1 MEKLKAAVVGLG
13 GIAQII
19 HLPLLLKMNDVE
31 ITALCDRDFSKSK
44 NLARKFNI
52 KNYYREVDKMLDENP
67 EISAV
72 IIAATTD
79 AHKDIAI
86 KCLEAGKDILVER
99 PLARNYKEAS
109 LIIEAA
115 KKSKRKL
122 MVGMNNRF
130 RHDVMLQRSFVRAN
144 EIGEIF
150 YVKTGWLKSPSSGQK
165 WFVEKDKSGG
175 GVLLDN
181 GIAMLD
187 MGLWM
192 LGFPD
197 IKSVSAVN
205 YSHNTKSVEDS
216 NFTLIKFKNGST
228 LTLEVSWSLLRDEF
242 FYCNVFGK
250 EGSSS
255 INPLRI
261 FKKMEGNL
269 FNITPKNI
277 KIPANMFKASY
288 ELELKHF
295 IGTVRGE
302 NKLIASGE
310 DALKVMQ
317 IIDNI
322 YKSAKMGK
330 EIIFK

>member
-31 ITALCDRDFSKSK
+31 ITALCDTDFSKSR
-44 NLARKFNI
+44 NLARKYSI
-52 KNYYREVDKMLDENP
+52 KNFYREVDKLLEENP

-79 AHKDIAI
+79 AHKDVAI

-99 PLARNYKEAS
+99 PLARNFKEAS
-109 LIIEAA
+109 AIVEAA
-115 KKSKRKL
+115 KKNKRKL

-150 YVKTGWLKSPSSGQK
+150 YVKTGWLKSPSSGEK
-165 WFVEKDKSGG
+165 WFIEKDKSGG

-197 IKSVSAVN
+197 IKSVSAAN
-205 YSHNTKSVEDS
+205 YHHNTKSVEDS

-302 NKLIASGE
+302 NKLAASGD

-317 IIDNI
+317 IIDSI
-322 YKSAKMGK
+322 YKSAKLGK